1 MAKTGVKKDN
11 KTLDIKTV
19 CERRHCLGS
28 KTLHPQVSL
37 INLEKPELEEDAVKF
52 EFYAI
57 LLIEDCPDGC
67 CCCGRKYYDY
77 SVATMVFLTPGEI
90 FRMSKE
96 DTLPPKGWLLAFH
109 PDLLFRTSLKNHIK
123 NYTFFSYHK
132 EEALHLSRRE
142 TSTVTCLLEHIEE
155 ELHHPIDA
163 HTGTIL
169 SRHIELLL
177 DYCTRFYERQ
187 FITREN
193 KNKLL
198 LARLDRMFDE
208 YLDSGRLSAG
218 GLPVLAQC
226 AAALNLSATYFSDLL
241 KFETGKSLEEYFEF
255 RRLDTARRL
264 LSEGMHTPAK
274 VARLLGYPNVQ
285 CFSLIFKRVV
295 GVPPGEFRYSRN

>member
-19 CERRHCLGS
+19 CECCHCLGS
-28 KTLHPQVSL
+28 KTMHQQVS
-37 INLEKPELEEDAVKF
+37 IIHLEKPELEEDAVKF

-96 DTLPPKGWLLAFH
+96 DTLPPKGWLLASH

-226 AAALNLSATYFSDLL
+226 AAALNLSAAYFSDLL

-264 LSEGMHTPAK
+264 LSEGMHTPAA

>member
-1 MAKTGVKKDN
+1 M
-11 KTLDIKTV
+11 I
-19 CERRHCLGS
+19 S
-28 KTLHPQVSL
+28 
-37 INLEKPELEEDAVKF
+37 
-52 EFYAI
+52 
-57 LLIEDCPDGC
+57 
-67 CCCGRKYYDY
+67 
-77 SVATMVFLTPGEI
+77 
-90 FRMSKE
+90 
-96 DTLPPKGWLLAFH
+96 
-109 PDLLFRTSLKNHIK
+109 
-123 NYTFFSYHK
+123 TFV
-132 EEALHLSRRE
+132 SRRE

-226 AAALNLSATYFSDLL
+226 AAALNLSAAYFSDLL

-255 RRLDTARRL
+255 RRLDTAWRL
-264 LSEGMHTPAK
+264 LSEGMHTPAE

>member
-1 MAKTGVKKDN
+1 M
-11 KTLDIKTV
+11 DIKTV
-19 CERRHCLGS
+19 CECCHCLGS
-28 KTLHPQVSL
+28 KTLHSQVSL

-226 AAALNLSATYFSDLL
+226 AAALNLSAAYFSDLL

-264 LSEGMHTPAK
+264 LSEGMHTPAE

>member
-1 MAKTGVKKDN
+1 M
-11 KTLDIKTV
+11 
-19 CERRHCLGS
+19 
-28 KTLHPQVSL
+28 
-37 INLEKPELEEDAVKF
+37 
-52 EFYAI
+52 
-57 LLIEDCPDGC
+57 
-67 CCCGRKYYDY
+67 
-77 SVATMVFLTPGEI
+77 
-90 FRMSKE
+90 
-96 DTLPPKGWLLAFH
+96 
-109 PDLLFRTSLKNHIK
+109 
-123 NYTFFSYHK
+123 
-132 EEALHLSRRE
+132 
-142 TSTVTCLLEHIEE
+142 
-155 ELHHPIDA
+155 

-226 AAALNLSATYFSDLL
+226 AAVLNLSAAYFSDLL
-241 KFETGKSLEEYFEF
+241 KFETGKDLEEYFEF

-264 LSEGMHTPAK
+264 LSEGMHTPAE

-285 CFSLIFKRVV
+285 CFSLIFKKVV

>member
-1 MAKTGVKKDN
+1 M
-11 KTLDIKTV
+11 
-19 CERRHCLGS
+19 
-28 KTLHPQVSL
+28 
-37 INLEKPELEEDAVKF
+37 
-52 EFYAI
+52 
-57 LLIEDCPDGC
+57 
-67 CCCGRKYYDY
+67 
-77 SVATMVFLTPGEI
+77 
-90 FRMSKE
+90 
-96 DTLPPKGWLLAFH
+96 
-109 PDLLFRTSLKNHIK
+109 
-123 NYTFFSYHK
+123 
-132 EEALHLSRRE
+132 
-142 TSTVTCLLEHIEE
+142 TCLLEHIEE

-198 LARLDRMFDE
+198 LTRLDRMFDE

-226 AAALNLSATYFSDLL
+226 AAALNLSAAYFSDLL

-264 LSEGMHTPAK
+264 LSEGMHTPAA